1 MGKRTIKTSAPFPP
15 LKGRQFRMLAALSFQ
30 PGKPSRGFCEYVE
43 NARSRAHDPTDFGSS
58 LSVQILI
65 CVTIGL
71 EVDRSSDTR
80 SNKGLAT

>member
-1 MGKRTIKTSAPFPP
+1 
-15 LKGRQFRMLAALSFQ
+15 MLAALSS
-30 PGKPSRGFCEYVE
+30 PVSLYVVSA
-43 NARSRAHDPTDFGSS
+43 NMWKMRDLGRTTPTDFGSS

>member
-1 MGKRTIKTSAPFPP
+1 MWKMRDLGRTT
-15 LKGRQFRMLAALSFQ
+15 
-30 PGKPSRGFCEYVE
+30 
-43 NARSRAHDPTDFGSS
+43 PTDFGSS

-80 SNKGLAT
+80 PNKGLAT